1 MNAGPRILLVGAAA
15 DTLAALA
22 RNCPREDIAVF
33 ADAQSVLA
41 FLSDAGAGVPPRP
54 RLIVIDNAGDATA
67 AVAALKKTDAVSAL
81 LPLVVI
87 AGAAE
92 HDACYRAGAN
102 ACLSKPPA
110 LGALAE
116 AVAAIVAFWLSVNE
130 LPNGTD

>member
-1 MNAGPRILLVGAAA
+1 MSEQTPKLSIITAVYNQLPMNQIYWENLVKN
-15 DTLAALA
+15 THHSF
-22 RNCPREDIAVF
+22 E
-33 ADAQSVLA
+33 
-41 FLSDAGAGVPPRP
+41 
-54 RLIVIDNAGDATA
+54 LIVIDNAGDATA